1 MAIKNGLPAIH
12 PGEYLK
18 EILEELHLS
27 QNALALSIGV
37 SAMRISHV
45 VHGKRPVTAELA
57 VLLGKAFGQ
66 TPQYW
71 MNLQSSYD
79 LKVTEKAMARRIK
92 QVQPIALAA

>member
-1 MAIKNGLPAIH
+1 MATKNGLPAIH

-18 EILEELHLS
+18 ELLEELHLS
-27 QNALALSIGV
+27 QNTFALSIGV

-57 VLLGKAFGQ
+57 ILFARAFSQ

-71 MNLQSSYD
+71 MNLQASYD
-79 LKVTEKAMARRIK
+79 LKVTEKTMARRIR

>member
-1 MAIKNGLPAIH
+1 MATKNGLPAMH

-27 QNALALSIGV
+27 QNAFALSIGV
-37 SAMRISHV
+37 SAMRVSHV

-57 VLLGKAFGQ
+57 ILFGKAFSQ

-71 MNLQSSYD
+71 MNLQAGYD
-79 LKVTEKAMARRIK
+79 LKVTEKAMSRRIK
-92 QVQPIALAA
+92 QVQPIAMAA

>member
-1 MAIKNGLPAIH
+1 MVIKNGLPAIH

-18 EILEELHLS
+18 EMLEELHLS

>member
-1 MAIKNGLPAIH
+1 MATQNGLPAIH

-45 VHGKRPVTAELA
+45 VHGKRPVTVELA
-57 VLLGKAFGQ
+57 VLFGKAFGQ
-66 TPQYW
+66 TPHYW
-71 MNLQSSYD
+71 MNLQASYD
-79 LKVTEKAMARRIK
+79 LKITEKAMARRIK

>member
-1 MAIKNGLPAIH
+1 MATRNGLPAIH

-27 QNALALSIGV
+27 QNSLALSIGV

-45 VHGKRPVTAELA
+45 VHRKRPVTAELA
-57 VLLGKAFGQ
+57 VLFGKAFGQ
-66 TPQYW
+66 TPQHW
-71 MNLQSSYD
+71 MNLQASYD

-92 QVQPIALAA
+92 QVQPVAMAA

>member
-1 MAIKNGLPAIH
+1 MATKNGLPAIH

-57 VLLGKAFGQ
+57 VLFGKVFSQ

-79 LKVTEKAMARRIK
+79 LKITEKAMARRIK